1 MLSVAKP
8 LEARRR
14 RSSARHAPRKQA
26 GNHLIAPFAALSS
39 VCVVLIARLLLLSFH
54 KKQEDFFACWF
65 VGDRKFGGPER
76 ERSRIEGV
84 T

>member
-14 RSSARHAPRKQA
+14 RSSARYAPRKQA
-26 GNHLIAPFAALSS
+26 GSHLIDPFAALSS

-65 VGDRKFGGPER
+65 VEIASSVVLRGKGAEMK
-76 ERSRIEGV
+76 V
-84 T
+84 